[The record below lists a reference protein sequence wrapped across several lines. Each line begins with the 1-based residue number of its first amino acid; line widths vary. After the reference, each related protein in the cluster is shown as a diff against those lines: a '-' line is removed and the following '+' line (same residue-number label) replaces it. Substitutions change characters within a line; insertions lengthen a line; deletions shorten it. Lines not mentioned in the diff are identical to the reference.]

1 MMTQL
6 ATIIQLLTIASFLLA
21 NQAGA
26 QDIGM
31 AKLHHL
37 RHTFAHEHTL
47 C

>member
-1 MMTQL
+1 MMAQL

-21 NQAGA
+21 TQAGA

-37 RHTFAHEHTL
+37 RHTSAHQHIL